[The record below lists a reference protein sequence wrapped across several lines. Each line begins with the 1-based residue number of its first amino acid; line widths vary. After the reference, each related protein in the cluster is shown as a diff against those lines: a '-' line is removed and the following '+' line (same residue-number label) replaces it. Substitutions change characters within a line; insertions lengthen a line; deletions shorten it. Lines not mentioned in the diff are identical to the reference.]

1 MCYKNLCTRN
11 HKLKSCK
18 NLNVNCG
25 KQETCQGLN
34 TSDRDCLNL
43 KNIHAP
49 FFSAFNWLWILII
62 IAVLMII
69 IICVATWCV
78 FRKKFSGKDS
88 EKDRN
93 AAKYTFGEMNV
104 GSKVNWH
111 GKDKSHSKKVPKS
124 SAAKKITS
132 RGPSTSRGKTF
143 NRASS
148 SRKNV
153 KKSQSR
159 HVSKSANRKG
169 ISAPQSYGRI
179 GAHAGKKP
187 PS

>member
-1 MCYKNLCTRN
+1 MCYEDLCTRN
-11 HKLKSCK
+11 HKLKGCK

-25 KQETCQGLN
+25 KQNACQGLN
-34 TSDRDCLNL
+34 TSDRDCLDL
-43 KNIHAP
+43 KDIHAS
-49 FFSAFNWLWILII
+49 FFNAFNWLWILII
-62 IAVLMII
+62 IAVLMIML
-69 IICVATWCV
+69 ICVATWCV
-78 FRKKFSGKDS
+78 FRKKFAGKNS

-93 AAKYTFGEMNV
+93 AAKYTFGQMNV
-104 GSKVNWH
+104 DSKAKYQ
-111 GKDKSHSKKVPKS
+111 GKDKSHSKKVAKS

-132 RGPSTSRGKTF
+132 RGPSASRGKNF
-143 NRASS
+143 NRAAS

-159 HVSKSANRKG
+159 QVSKSANRKG
-169 ISAPQSYGRI
+169 ISAPQSYGKI